1 MCLLSLTV
9 AHGHRLM
16 EVDREAQ
23 DVLGV
28 PRSFNLL
35 WGQGGSLQFGQ
46 KAIPFRHY
54 LEGLPGSPGA
64 VCLPEGREGTGSFR
78 TVFCTKLCS

>member
-1 MCLLSLTV
+1 MLLLTA
-9 AHGHRLM
+9 AHGHKLM

-28 PRSFNLL
+28 PQSFNLL
-35 WGQGGSLQFGQ
+35 QGVGGSLQFGQ

-64 VCLPEGREGTGSFR
+64 VCLPEGHEGTSGFL